1 MSLNLENLV
10 LSPMARKVNEKNAVL
25 MGSVPKV
32 TTGATALAPDTTEG
46 YERAIVDNMRE
57 VARYPK
63 TNLGNLYHN
72 TPNLSPVFVFVFVL
86 IFVVVVI

>member
-1 MSLNLENLV
+1 
-10 LSPMARKVNEKNAVL
+10 MARKVNEKNAVL
-25 MGSVPKV
+25 IGSVPKL
-32 TTGATALAPDTTEG
+32 TTGATALAPATTEG

-72 TPNLSPVFVFVFVL
+72 TPNLSPVFVFL
-86 IFVVVVI
+86 DIFVVVLSDFSLP

>member
-1 MSLNLENLV
+1 M
-10 LSPMARKVNEKNAVL
+10 RNAVL
-25 MGSVPKV
+25 IGSSPEVDHRCNCFG
-32 TTGATALAPDTTEG
+32 TSTTEG

-72 TPNLSPVFVFVFVL
+72 TPNLSPVFVFL
-86 IFVVVVI
+86 DIFVVVVVAI